1 MATFSIDPH
10 TGPLGEKLAAH
21 LLRRATF
28 GPDINQIKEF
38 ANYTPSQ
45 ALSKLTESLDPP
57 SPPVDIQT
65 GNPWTNPP
73 TQFKAGDANSDDGT
87 LFDFYKAWH
96 LERMRTDGTHLRERM
111 TWFLHSHIP
120 TSIEVVQS
128 NEAVYY
134 QNALYR
140 FYALGNFKTLF
151 KKICVDNAML
161 RYLDGETNSIDEP
174 NENFAREM
182 FELYSIGKGRQIA
195 EGNYTNFTEDDIKAA
210 TRILT
215 GFTYDDTFQNLDADT
230 GIPTGKLR
238 TSINGGKDVATRHD
252 PGEKIFSSVYGNK
265 IIKPSE
271 LIMGLATKEAVM
283 QELDELIEMIF
294 AKKETA
300 RFICRKIYRF
310 FVYHEINQDVE
321 NQVIFPL
328 AEIFYTNNYEFKPL
342 LMTLLQ
348 SKHFFDQDNSETKDN
363 NIGALIKSPIELIIG
378 SLRFFNVQLPD
389 PQTQLDDLYEKAYK
403 KNIFKQINQQGL
415 NLYEPFEVAGYPA
428 YHQLPGFNRNW
439 ITATNLAYRYQFSE
453 NLMHQFDDETPGF
466 KLDIVDW
473 IENSGYVSTP
483 SDPAEIV
490 NVLTTYLYPV
500 EITQERYNYFLNNL
514 FLEGLQPVNWSAE
527 WSLFKKSNDDSTV
540 RQKLETLLAGIMQTP
555 EYQIF

>member
-1 MATFSIDPH
+1 MASYSIDPH
-10 TGPLGEKLAAH
+10 SGPLGEKLAAH
-21 LLRRATF
+21 LLRRTTF
-28 GPDINQIKEF
+28 GPNINQIKEF
-38 ANYTPSQ
+38 ANDTPAQ
-45 ALSKLTESLDPP
+45 AFNKLTESLVPP
-57 SPPVDIQT
+57 SPPVDAQN

-73 TQFKAGDANSDDGT
+73 VQFKAGDGNSDNET
-87 LFDFYKAWH
+87 LFDYYKAWH
-96 LERMRTDGTHLRERM
+96 LEQMRTDGAHLRERM
-111 TWFLHSHIP
+111 TWFLHSHMP

-128 NEAVYY
+128 NEAIYY

-140 FYALGNFKTLF
+140 HYALGNFKALF
-151 KKICVDNAML
+151 KKICIDNAML
-161 RYLDGETNSIDEP
+161 RYLDGETNSKDEP

-182 FELYSIGKGRQIA
+182 FELYSIGKGPQIA

-215 GFTYDDTFQNLDADT
+215 GFMYDDTFQNLDEET

-238 TSINGGKDVATRHD
+238 TSNNGGTEVATRHD
-252 PGEKIFSSVYGNK
+252 AGEKIFSSVYGNK
-265 IIKPSE
+265 MIKPFEVIS
-271 LIMGLATKEAVM
+271 GLATKEAALK
-283 QELDELIEMIF
+283 EFDDLIEMIF
-294 AKKETA
+294 ANKETA
-300 RFICRKIYRF
+300 RFLCRKIYRF

-321 NQVIFPL
+321 SQIIQPL
-328 AEIFYTNNYEFKPL
+328 ADVFYNNDYKLKPL
-342 LMTLLQ
+342 LSALLQ
-348 SKHFFDQDNSETKDN
+348 SKHFYDQDNTETTDN

-389 PQTQLDDLYEKAYK
+389 PQTQLNDLYEKAYK
-403 KNIFKQINQQGL
+403 NNIFKQINEQGL

-439 ITATNLAYRYQFSE
+439 ITATNLAYRYKFSE
-453 NLMHQFDDETPGF
+453 NLMNQFGDEAPGF

-473 IENSGYVSTP
+473 IENSGNVSDP

-490 NVLTTYLYPV
+490 TVLTTYLYPV
-500 EITQERYNYFLNNL
+500 EITQDRYDFFLNNL
-514 FLEGLQPVNWSAE
+514 FLEGLQPVNWSTE
-527 WSLFKKSNDDSTV
+527 WSLYKNSTDDSTV